1 LKPLPDAFHAEEEDM
16 GMPLSKDTLDFLVE
30 NRMRNDRPWYND
42 HKREFSDKVL
52 EPLKEL
58 VMAMTPAMREIDPLF
73 ELAPKVDRTISRIY
87 RDTRFTHDKSLFRDV
102 MWIVFQRAKIANPE
116 GMPGYW
122 FEISPSRFAYG
133 CGFYQ
138 ASNEFLGAM
147 RQRILAEDP
156 LFLKAR
162 DMYER
167 QDVFELEGE
176 MFKRSK
182 YPGLPEPLR
191 FWLDRKS
198 VSLSAYST
206 DFKLAFSDRLAEK
219 LTADFRMI
227 RPMYEF
233 WCAVEGERERE

>member
-1 LKPLPDAFHAEEEDM
+1 
-16 GMPLSKDTLDFLVE
+16 MPLSKDTLDFLVE
-30 NRMRNDRPWYND
+30 NRMRNDRPWYNE
-42 HKREFSDKVL
+42 HKEEFSRKVI

-58 VMAMTPAMREIDPLF
+58 VTAMTPAMRDIDPLF
-73 ELAPKVDRTISRIY
+73 ELAPKVDKTISRVY

-138 ASNEFLGAM
+138 ASGEFLGAM
-147 RQRILAEDP
+147 RQHILAGDP
-156 LFLKAR
+156 RFLKAR
-162 DMYER
+162 GMYEK

-176 MFKRSK
+176 RFKRSK
-182 YPGLPEPLR
+182 HPEQPESMR

-198 VSLSAYST
+198 VGLHASST
-206 DFKLAFSDRLAEK
+206 DFKLAFSNRLAEK
-219 LTADFRMI
+219 LVADFTMI
-227 RPMYEF
+227 HPMYEF
-233 WCAVEGERERE
+233 WCAVESERQKE

>member
-1 LKPLPDAFHAEEEDM
+1 
-16 GMPLSKDTLDFLVE
+16 MPLSKDTLDFLVE
-30 NRMRNDRPWYND
+30 NRMRNDRPWYNE
-42 HKREFSDKVL
+42 HKEAFSRKVL
-52 EPLKEL
+52 EPLQEL
-58 VMAMTPAMREIDPLF
+58 VKVMTPAMREIDPLF
-73 ELAPKVDRTISRIY
+73 ELAPKVDKTISRVY

-102 MWIVFQRAKIANPE
+102 MWIVFQRAKIVNPE

-138 ASNEFLGAM
+138 ASREFLEAM
-147 RQRILAEDP
+147 RLRILADDP

-162 DMYER
+162 AMYES
-167 QDVFELEGE
+167 QDVFVLEGE
-176 MFKRSK
+176 RFKRSK
-182 YPGLPEPLR
+182 HPEQPEAMC

-206 DFKLAFSDRLAEK
+206 DFKLAFSERLAEK
-219 LTADFRMI
+219 LVSDFTAI